1 MNLGCLF
8 SGGKDSTFALY
19 KSINEGHNI
28 SCLISLHAFN
38 DESLLYHYPNNY
50 LLNKISKAIEIP
62 IIERYCYNSN
72 KDYEIEQ
79 LNLSIKEAIDKYSIE
94 GLVHGA
100 ISSNFQLD
108 IFKNLCSKLKLKM
121 YSPLWNIEPYKYYDE
136 LLKSR
141 FEILITRVA
150 ALGLEKIWL
159 GKIIDKRNYENLRK
173 LSEKY
178 KFNMTFEGGE
188 AETLVI
194 DCPLYKKKIEIV
206 NYVINWDGIRGTFEI
221 LDAILIIK

>member
-1 MNLGCLF
+1 MNIGCLF
-8 SGGKDSTFALY
+8 SGGKDSTYALY

-50 LLNKISKAIEIP
+50 LLEKISKAIEIP
-62 IIERYCYNSN
+62 IIERYCYNSDKN
-72 KDYEIEQ
+72 YEIEQ
-79 LNLSIKEAIDKYSIE
+79 LNLSIKTAIDKYSIE

-100 ISSNFQLD
+100 ISSMFQLN
-108 IFKNLCSKLKLKM
+108 IFKKICLKQKLQL

-136 LLKSR
+136 LLESK
-141 FEILITRVA
+141 FEILITSVA
-150 ALGLEKIWL
+150 ALGLERMWL
-159 GKIIDKRNYENLRK
+159 GKIINKKNYEHLRK

-188 AETLVI
+188 AETLVL
-194 DCPLYKKKIEIV
+194 DCPVYKKKIEIV
-206 NYVINWDGIRGTFEI
+206 NYDINWDGIRGTFEI

>member
-1 MNLGCLF
+1 MNIGCLF

-50 LLNKISKAIEIP
+50 LLKKISKAIEIP

-108 IFKNLCSKLKLKM
+108 IFKNLCSKLKLKL
-121 YSPLWNIEPYKYYDE
+121 YSPLWNIDPNKYYDE

-206 NYVINWDGIRGTFEI
+206 NYVINWDGTRGTFEI

>member
-1 MNLGCLF
+1 MNIGCLF
-8 SGGKDSTFALY
+8 SGGKDSTYALY
-19 KSINEGHNI
+19 RSIYDGLDV
-28 SCLISLHAFN
+28 SCLIALHAFN

-50 LLNKISKAIEIP
+50 LLEKISKAIEIP

-72 KDYEIEQ
+72 KDHEIVQ
-79 LNLSIKEAIDKYSIE
+79 LNSSIKEAIDKYSIE

-100 ISSNFQLD
+100 ISSKFQLD
-108 IFKNLCSKLKLKM
+108 IFKKICSKLKLKL
-121 YSPLWNIEPYKYYDE
+121 YSPVWNIDPYKYYDE
-136 LLKSR
+136 LFQSK
-141 FEILITRVA
+141 FKILITKVA
-150 ALGLEKIWL
+150 ALGLERIWL
-159 GKIIDKRNYENLRK
+159 GKIIDKKNYEDLRK

-188 AETLVI
+188 AETLVL

-206 NYVINWDGIRGTFEI
+206 NFEIKWDGIRGTFEI

>member
-1 MNLGCLF
+1 MNIGCLF
-8 SGGKDSTFALY
+8 SGGKDSTYALY

-50 LLNKISKAIEIP
+50 LLKKISKAIEIP
-62 IIERYCYNSN
+62 IIERYCYNSDKN
-72 KDYEIEQ
+72 YEIEQ
-79 LNLSIKEAIDKYSIE
+79 LNLSIKTAIDKYSIE
-94 GLVHGA
+94 GLVHGT
-100 ISSNFQLD
+100 ISSMFQLN
-108 IFKNLCSKLKLKM
+108 IFKKICLKQKLQL

-136 LLKSR
+136 LLESK

-150 ALGLEKIWL
+150 ALGLERMWL
-159 GKIIDKRNYENLRK
+159 GKIIDKKNYEHLRK

-188 AETLVI
+188 AETLVL
-194 DCPLYKKKIEIV
+194 DCPVYKKKIEIV
-206 NYVINWDGIRGTFEI
+206 NYDINWDGIRGTFEI